1 MNNYNTRVK
10 ERNHTE
16 NLGEAIRP
24 FRIEIPQA
32 ELDDLERRLV
42 HTRWPDELPGVEW
55 SYGTPLQVVK
65 EMADYWLNDF
75 DWRKYEE
82 KFNQYPQYMTEIDGA
97 NIHFIHVRSEE
108 PNAMPL
114 ILTHGWPGSF
124 AEFIDMID
132 LLTDPRKHGG
142 DAADAFHVVI
152 PSVPGYTFSGP
163 TRDKG
168 WSSHRIAR
176 AWATLMNR
184 LGYEQY
190 AAHGGDG
197 GALITRALGMVDPEH
212 VVGVHML
219 QLFSFPSGD
228 PAEMA
233 DLSEEEMRRLQ
244 VLSNF
249 SEKAGFSAIQSTR
262 PQTLAYALT
271 DSPVGQLAWNELLM
285 GMGESNLLT
294 QDQVLTQVMMYWL
307 TGTAGSSAR
316 QYYED
321 AHSGVQHEV
330 SHAPTGIAVFANDFQ
345 SIRRFAERDN
355 TNIVHWCEYER
366 GGHFAAMEVPDILTE
381 DLRKFFRQFR
391 G

>member
-1 MNNYNTRVK
+1 MNNNNPTD
-10 ERNHTE
+10 
-16 NLGEAIRP
+16 IRP

-32 ELDDLERRLV
+32 ELDDLHARLTR
-42 HTRWPDELPGVEW
+42 TRWPDELPGVEW
-55 SYGTPLQVVK
+55 KYGTPLHVVK
-65 EMADYWLNDF
+65 EMADYWLNGY
-75 DWRKYEE
+75 DWRKYEA
-82 KFNQYPQYMTEIDGA
+82 KFNRYPQFVTEIDGA
-97 NIHFIHVRSEE
+97 NIHFIHVRSKEL
-108 PNAMPL
+108 NAMPL

-124 AEFIDMID
+124 AEFIDMIE
-132 LLTDPRKHGG
+132 LLTDPLSHGG
-142 DAADAFHVVI
+142 DASDAFHVVI

-163 TRDKG
+163 TRETG
-168 WSSHRIAR
+168 WSSRRIAG

-184 LGYEQY
+184 LGYERY

-197 GALITRALGMVDPEH
+197 GSLITRALGMVDPEH
-212 VVGVHML
+212 VVGVHVL

-233 DLSEEEMRRLQ
+233 DLSEEETRRLQ
-244 VLSNF
+244 ILSNF

-294 QDQVLTQVMMYWL
+294 RDQILTQVMMYWL

-321 AHSGVQHEV
+321 AKAGYSTVP
-330 SHAPTGIAVFANDFQ
+330 SAAPTGIAVFANDFQ

-355 TNIVHWCEYER
+355 TNIVHWSEYER
-366 GGHFAAMEVPDILTE
+366 GGHFAAMEVPEVLAE
-381 DLRKFFRQFR
+381 DLRKFFRLFR
-391 G
+391 

>member
-1 MNNYNTRVK
+1 MANNNAHVQ
-10 ERNHTE
+10 ERNHQDGD
-16 NLGEAIRP
+16 NADIRP
-24 FRIEIPQA
+24 FRIEVPQEA
-32 ELDDLERRLV
+32 LDDLLERLDR
-42 HTRWPDELPGVEW
+42 TRWPDELPGVDW
-55 SYGTPLQVVK
+55 TYGTPLNVVK
-65 EMADYWLNDF
+65 EMAHYWRNDY
-75 DWRKYEE
+75 DWRKHEA
-82 KFNQYPQYMTEIDGA
+82 KFNRYPQFVTEIDGA
-97 NIHFIHVRSEE
+97 NIHFIHARSEE
-108 PNAMPL
+108 PNAMPI

-132 LLTDPRKHGG
+132 LLTDPRSHGG

-163 TRDKG
+163 TRETG
-168 WSSHRIAR
+168 WSSNRIAR

-184 LGYEQY
+184 LGYDRY

-197 GALITRALGMVDPEH
+197 GSLITRALGMADPDH
-212 VVGVHML
+212 VVGVHVL

-233 DLSEEEMRRLQ
+233 NLSEEDMRRLQ
-244 VLSNF
+244 ILSNF

-285 GMGESNLLT
+285 GMGEPNLLT
-294 QDQVLTQVMMYWL
+294 RDQILTQVMMYWL

-321 AHSGVQHEV
+321 ARAAHRSEP
-330 SHAPTGIAVFANDFQ
+330 SRAPTGIAVFANDFQ
-345 SIRRFAERDN
+345 SIRHFAERDN
-355 TNIVHWCEYER
+355 TNIVHWSEYER
-366 GGHFAAMEVPDILTE
+366 GGHFAAMEVPDILAE
-381 DLRKFFRQFR
+381 DLRKFFRLFR
-391 G
+391 

>member
-1 MNNYNTRVK
+1 MNNINVQVQGRNNAGGK
-10 ERNHTE
+10 ETDIH
-16 NLGEAIRP
+16 P

-32 ELDDLERRLV
+32 ELDDLQNRLAR
-42 HTRWPDELPGVEW
+42 TRWPDELPGVGW
-55 SYGTPLQVVK
+55 SYGTPMSVVK
-65 EMADYWLNDF
+65 EMAEYWLNDYN
-75 DWRKYEE
+75 WNEYEE
-82 KFNQYPQYMTEIDGA
+82 KFNKYPQFITEIDGT
-97 NIHFIHVRSEE
+97 NIHFLHVRSEE

-114 ILTHGWPGSF
+114 ILTHGWPSSF

-132 LLTDPRKHGG
+132 LLTDPRKHGA

-163 TRDKG
+163 TRDTG
-168 WSSHRIAR
+168 WNSRRIAG

-184 LGYEQY
+184 LGYERY

-197 GALITRALGMVDPEH
+197 GSLITRALGMVDPDH
-212 VVGVHML
+212 VVGVHVL

-228 PAEMA
+228 PTEMT

-244 VLSNF
+244 ILSNF

-262 PQTLAYALT
+262 PQTLSYALT
-271 DSPVGQLAWNELLM
+271 DSPAGQLAWNELLM
-285 GMGESNLLT
+285 GMGISNLLT
-294 QDQVLTQVMMYWL
+294 RDQILTQVMMYWL
-307 TGTAGSSAR
+307 TRTAGSSAR

-321 AHSGVQHEV
+321 AHPHAQHVV
-330 SHAPTGIAVFANDFQ
+330 SNAPTGIAVFANDFQ

-355 TNIVHWCEYER
+355 TNILQWSEYER

-391 G
+391 

>member
-1 MNNYNTRVK
+1 MDNNNAQVQGRNNKGGK
-10 ERNHTE
+10 ETDIH
-16 NLGEAIRP
+16 P
-24 FRIEIPQA
+24 FRIEIPQS
-32 ELDDLERRLV
+32 ELDDLQSRLAR
-42 HTRWPDELPGVEW
+42 TRWPDELPGIGW
-55 SYGTPLQVVK
+55 SYGTPLDVVK
-65 EMADYWLNDF
+65 EMAEYWRNGYN
-75 DWRKYEE
+75 WREYEA
-82 KFNQYPQYMTEIDGA
+82 KFNKYPQFITEIDGT

-108 PNAMPL
+108 LNAMPI
-114 ILTHGWPGSF
+114 ILTHGWPSSF

-132 LLTDPRKHGG
+132 LLTNPRKHGG

-163 TRDKG
+163 TRDTG
-168 WSSHRIAR
+168 WNSRRTAET
-176 AWATLMNR
+176 WATLMNR
-184 LGYEQY
+184 LGYERY

-197 GALITRALGMVDPEH
+197 GSLITRALGMVDPDH
-212 VVGVHML
+212 VVGVHVL

-228 PAEMA
+228 PSEMT

-244 VLSNF
+244 ILSNF

-271 DSPVGQLAWNELLM
+271 DSPAGQLAWNELLM
-285 GMGESNLLT
+285 GMGISNLLT
-294 QDQVLTQVMMYWL
+294 RDQILTNVMMYWL
-307 TGTAGSSAR
+307 TCTAGSSAR

-321 AHSGVQHEV
+321 AHAEVQKEP

-355 TNIVHWCEYER
+355 TNIVHWSEYDR
-366 GGHFAAMEVPDILTE
+366 GGHFAAMEVPDILTG

-391 G
+391 